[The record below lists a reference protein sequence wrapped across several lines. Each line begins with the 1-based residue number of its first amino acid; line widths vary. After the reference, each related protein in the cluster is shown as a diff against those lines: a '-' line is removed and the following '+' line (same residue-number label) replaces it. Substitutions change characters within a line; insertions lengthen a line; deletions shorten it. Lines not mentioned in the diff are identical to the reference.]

1 MHVNADDQPKSFIT
15 PSVSITQIT
24 FSGGDEVEIHP
35 GDKVMIV
42 GPNNSGK
49 SRSLREMREILS
61 SQMRLESNLVVH
73 SVSMT
78 KEGSE
83 DDFINYL
90 RHHGKLDRHNNY
102 IVGDWQISAGSVH
115 NWGRANLSGGLAAGF
130 MKNLDANARL
140 GICTLQNSI
149 AIDQPPTCPQHLL
162 YQDDALMQ
170 QVSSLFQRAFGK
182 ELLVD
187 FRGGGSVPIHVG
199 ETPRGKGFE
208 DRVSDNYTRSVRS
221 QPYLHDQ
228 GDGMQSF
235 AGILFHTVASNRDI
249 TFIDEPEAF
258 LHPPQMRRLGETLS
272 TNVAHQLF
280 VATHSSDILR
290 GFLEGK
296 RGAIRI
302 LRIRRDGNVNRIY
315 EAAPTS
321 IATLWSTPVL
331 RYSSALDAIFHDQ
344 AIICEDDSDCRL
356 LNSVADHLQEA
367 GRETWPD
374 TAYVP
379 MGGKAGIAKVARIL
393 RAIGVPV
400 KAVYDFDL
408 ISVKSDF
415 KNAVEAFGGDWEDI
429 SIYWNRI
436 FAAIDSGPSPTIEG
450 IKEEIRGILDRSKD
464 DKLPKKEIDE
474 AIRRKSPW
482 ARVKSDGING
492 LPRGELRDDAAQL
505 LQMLERVG
513 IYLVPGGET
522 ESFCPS
528 IGGHGPSFVTKVLNE
543 VPLDDDRLDELRK
556 FTRRVHQGEAAPI
569 EPTGTIAERKAKA
582 VSAEKAGKP
591 QQLDGGDGG
600 SGE

>member
-1 MHVNADDQPKSFIT
+1 MSVDSDDHAQSFIT
-15 PSVSITQIT
+15 PSVSITKIT
-24 FSGGDEVEIHP
+24 FSGGDEVEVKP

-49 SRSLREMREILS
+49 SRSLREMRETIS
-61 SQMRLESNLVVH
+61 SQTLPEGNVVVRGVSITKNGSLE
-73 SVSMT
+73 
-78 KEGSE
+78 
-83 DDFINYL
+83 DFINYL
-90 RHHGKLDRHNNY
+90 KHQGKLDRHNNY
-102 IVGDWQISAGSVH
+102 IVGDWQINAGMVH
-115 NWGRANLSGGLAAGF
+115 YWSQDNLSGGTAAGF

-162 YQDDALMQ
+162 YEDDVLMK

-208 DRVSDNYTRSVRS
+208 DRVSDAYTRSVRS
-221 QPYLHDQ
+221 QPYLHEQ

-235 AGILFHTVASNRDI
+235 AGILFHTIVSNRDI

-296 RGAIRI
+296 KGAVRI
-302 LRIRRDGNVNRIY
+302 LRIRRDGSVNRIY
-315 EAAPTS
+315 EAAPAS

-356 LNSVADHLQEA
+356 FNSVADHLQEA
-367 GRETWPD
+367 GRETWLD

-393 RAIGVPV
+393 RAVGVPV

-415 KNAVEAFGGDWEDI
+415 KNAVEAFGGDWESI
-429 SIYWNRI
+429 SIHWKRI
-436 FAAIDSGPSPTIEG
+436 FAAIDSGPHPTIEAV
-450 IKEEIRGILDRSKD
+450 KEEIREILNLSKD
-464 DKLPKKEIDE
+464 DKIPKKEIDE

-492 LPRGELRDDAAQL
+492 LPRGDLRNYAAQM
-505 LQMLERVG
+505 LQMLEHVG

-528 IGGHGPSFVTKVLNE
+528 IGGHGPAFVTRVLDE
-543 VPLDDDRLDELRK
+543 IPLDDDRLDELRK
-556 FTRRVHQGEAAPI
+556 FTRRVHQGQAAPI
-569 EPTGTIAERKAKA
+569 EPTGTIAERNAKA
-582 VSAEKAGKP
+582 ESAEKAGKP
-591 QQLDGGDGG
+591 QQLDGEDGK
-600 SGE
+600 